1 MVKVNLHQISYQ
13 HPFSNQTSLQVK
25 CHLLLF
31 RLCIVTCLIDCRDL
45 SVSTQPTKQV

>member
-1 MVKVNLHQISYQ
+1 VVKVNLHQISYQ
-13 HPFSNQTSLQVK
+13 HPWCNQTSLQVK

-31 RLCIVTCLIDCRDL
+31 RLCIATCLIDSREL

>member
-13 HPFSNQTSLQVK
+13 LPWCNQTSLRVK

-31 RLCIVTCLIDCRDL
+31 RLCIAICLIDCRDL
-45 SVSTQPTKQV
+45 SVLTQPTKQV